1 MENQIL
7 RSLLTIRTRLSF
19 YRNTLTIDENLN
31 VNAKELEIISNRLN
45 LNKEEA
51 LIVAGSFIVTT
62 TKNRGFSF
70 SELSSCLEIEVIEL
84 LCHVDLIKNLIEKGF
99 LVEVSKENNKS
110 FRNYAYGIEM
120 LNIEFGISDD
130 LGKKIVN

>member
-19 YRNTLTIDENLN
+19 YRNTLTLEENLN
-31 VNAKELEIISNRLN
+31 VNAKELEIISNSLN

-62 TKNRGFSF
+62 TKNRAFSF

-99 LVEVSKENNKS
+99 LVEVSKEYNKS
-110 FRNYAYGIEM
+110 YRNYAYGIEI